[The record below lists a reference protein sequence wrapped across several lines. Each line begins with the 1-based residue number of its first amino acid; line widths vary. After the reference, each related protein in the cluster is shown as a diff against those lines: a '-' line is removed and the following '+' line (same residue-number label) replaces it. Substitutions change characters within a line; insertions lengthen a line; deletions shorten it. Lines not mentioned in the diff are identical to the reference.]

1 LVNNRLDTVKDLTD
15 ILSDAAANRH
25 AEFLEWII
33 IILIVVEVELD
44 LLGLGIEL
52 HH

>member
-1 LVNNRLDTVKDLTD
+1 LTD
-15 ILSDAAANRH
+15 VLSDAAANRH

-44 LLGLGIEL
+44 LPLGLGIEL